1 MKKKQESASIISMMC
16 KKGFLQLDPAD
27 VKEIVRGNQKRT
39 IVLRNKL
46 VNGKVP
52 L

>member
-1 MKKKQESASIISMMC
+1 MC
-16 KKGFLQLDPAD
+16 IYMFNDVQKGFLQLDPTN
-27 VKEIVRGNQKRT
+27 KEIVRGNQKRT